1 MLTDK
6 IAQIVSE
13 IGPLVRDGKHAKGF
27 AYLSA
32 NQIKAE
38 VAPIMARHGVAIG
51 TRSVETTFHG
61 DLVLVTAMYVLAH
74 ADERLECAGAGAAQL
89 TTGKGALQPE
99 AIAIAQTRSL
109 LSALRAAFM
118 IAEADDERDRRRI
131 EDTREERIDPGLR
144 ERRRIAS
151 GVRQALVS
159 ASRAKDCPN
168 REAVASLRDMLTG
181 DDRCPDEGERDA
193 LRAALQDAASG
204 KWGGIK
210 AMCEDRGIEWESAEE
225 QKTEPVTEEKADSVA
240 REKTDPYPALPN
252 PRGNNPEQHRDYWAA
267 ALRKTGD
274 DRLVSAADKLCANPN
289 VKASATALATIY
301 QRLRAGDSV
310 EAACV
315 AGRDAWKEAAS

>member
-6 IAQIVSE
+6 IAQIVAE

-27 AYLSA
+27 SYLSA

-51 TRSVETTFHG
+51 TRSVDTTFHG

-74 ADERLECAGAGAAQL
+74 GDERLECAGAGAAQL

-144 ERRRIAS
+144 ERRRLAS
-151 GVRQALVS
+151 TVRQTLTSYA
-159 ASRAKDCPN
+159 RAKGCPN
-168 REAVASLRDMLTG
+168 RGAVEALRDMLTG
-181 DDRCPDEGERDA
+181 EDRCPDEGERDTLREA
-193 LRAALQDAASG
+193 LLAAAQGDWSAIG
-204 KWGGIK
+204 
-210 AMCEDRGIEWESAEE
+210 AMCDDRGIEWTATEE
-225 QKTEPVTEEKADSVA
+225 EPVTEEKAEPVTE
-240 REKTDPYPALPN
+240 EKANPYPALAN

-274 DRLVSAADKLCANPN
+274 ERLVSAADKLCGNPN

-310 EAACV
+310 EDACV